1 MCASSQ
7 PPALAVGTAR
17 QRYGYDWQDTHGHT
31 ERAGDRRVWPAGQH
45 PRAMEAT
52 DWTPEPG
59 QGAAISPQFCEA
71 TDNEAEC
78 RTLVAAVKGLSIR
91 IRRAK
96 PTSSDFSL
104 LINISSPLVTGRA
117 TQGCRIIAVSV
128 SNIVVCE
135 QPFTLL

>member
-1 MCASSQ
+1 
-7 PPALAVGTAR
+7 
-17 QRYGYDWQDTHGHT
+17 
-31 ERAGDRRVWPAGQH
+31 
-45 PRAMEAT
+45 MEAT
-52 DWTPEPG
+52 GWAPKPG

-78 RTLVAAVKGLSIR
+78 WTLVAAVKGLITR

-96 PTSSDFSL
+96 LTSSDFSL
-104 LINISSPLVTGRA
+104 LINICSLLVTGQA
-117 TQGCRIIAVSV
+117 TQGCRIIAASV